1 MSILIDQFLSLILV
15 VSGII
20 FCLAAFLHKRFPPKQ
35 INFFYG
41 YRTRQSTKNSESW
54 NFAQSLS
61 SSKMKNMSF
70 RLIGLGL
77 IMSFV
82 KLEILLSLWIGTTS
96 VISMLVLMI
105 FYHGLADVDYC
116 IYKNLQIHE

>member
-1 MSILIDQFLSLILV
+1 MSIPIDHFLSLILV

-35 INFFYG
+35 INSFYG
-41 YRTRQSTKNSESW
+41 YRTRKSMKNIESW

-61 SSKMKNMSF
+61 SKKMKNMSF
-70 RLIGLGL
+70 RMIGLGL

-82 KLEILLSLWIGTTS
+82 KLEILLSLWIGLTI
-96 VISMLVLMI
+96 VISMVVLVI
-105 FYHGLADVDYC
+105 F
-116 IYKNLQIHE
+116 QIENELKKHFSKK

>member
-1 MSILIDQFLSLILV
+1 MSILIDHFLSLILV
-15 VSGII
+15 VFGII

-41 YRTRQSTKNSESW
+41 YRTRQSMKNSESW

-82 KLEILLSLWIGTTS
+82 RLEILLSLCIGTTS

-105 FYHGLADVDYC
+105 F
-116 IYKNLQIHE
+116 QIENELKKHFSKK

>member
-1 MSILIDQFLSLILV
+1 MSIPIDHFLSLILV

-35 INFFYG
+35 INSFYG
-41 YRTRQSTKNSESW
+41 YRTRKSMKNIESW

-61 SSKMKNMSF
+61 SKKMKNMSF
-70 RLIGLGL
+70 HMIGLGL

-82 KLEILLSLWIGTTS
+82 KLEILLSLWIGITI
-96 VISMLVLMI
+96 VISMVVLVI
-105 FYHGLADVDYC
+105 FQNENELKKHLS
-116 IYKNLQIHE
+116 KK

>member
-1 MSILIDQFLSLILV
+1 MSILIDHFLSLILV

-41 YRTRQSTKNSESW
+41 YRTRQSMKNSESW

-82 KLEILLSLWIGTTS
+82 RLEILLSLCIGTTS

-105 FYHGLADVDYC
+105 F
-116 IYKNLQIHE
+116 QIENELKKHFSKK

>member
-1 MSILIDQFLSLILV
+1 MSIPIDHFLSLILV

-41 YRTRQSTKNSESW
+41 YRTRKSMKNIESW

-61 SSKMKNMSF
+61 SKENEKYVF
-70 RLIGLGL
+70 PLDWLGPYYEFCKTRN
-77 IMSFV
+77 I
-82 KLEILLSLWIGTTS
+82 
-96 VISMLVLMI
+96 VIPLDRNNNS
-105 FYHGLADVDYC
+105 
-116 IYKNLQIHE
+116 N

>member
-1 MSILIDQFLSLILV
+1 MSIPIDHFLSLILV

-35 INFFYG
+35 INSFYG
-41 YRTRQSTKNSESW
+41 YRTRKSMKNIELW

-61 SSKMKNMSF
+61 SKKMKNMSF
-70 RLIGLGL
+70 HMIGLGL

-82 KLEILLSLWIGTTS
+82 KLEILLSLWIGITI
-96 VISMLVLMI
+96 VISMVVLVI
-105 FYHGLADVDYC
+105 FQNENELKKHLS
-116 IYKNLQIHE
+116 KK